1 MSLLASERLVDTARR
16 VIPTLAAVILCALA
30 AWSLYRVAQAVSIQD
45 IRHALQKMPPK
56 IILAAVGTTICSF
69 TAFILQDY
77 LALKRA
83 SRALSL
89 PRAAAGSFIAQSIA
103 HVTGFAILV
112 GGALRARY
120 FLACGLALTS
130 ILSVQASFSVSF
142 GLADSLLTGLATL
155 VRPHLASQATHLPIG
170 WLRFAA
176 CALILGALAVFALA
190 TWLRRHHLAIRY
202 NLAVAPARTLAL
214 QILCSI
220 VDIMFVA
227 ATLYLL
233 LPQALGV
240 GYVQIL
246 ACYLIAV
253 TLGLWSHVPAGLGVF
268 EAAILVL
275 VRAPHDEIANV
286 IAALLAFR
294 AIYHLLPF
302 ALGCVLL
309 GMVELGRRLTR
320 GGRARDFRR

>member
-1 MSLLASERLVDTARR
+1 MSLASPPLLARARR
-16 VIPTLAAVILCALA
+16 LAPAILAIGLSALA
-30 AWSLYRVAQAVSIQD
+30 AWSLYRVGRKISLSEIWVALKAVP
-45 IRHALQKMPPK
+45 HGA
-56 IILAAVGTTICSF
+56 ILAALATTMASF

-120 FLACGLALTS
+120 FLASGLALTS

-142 GLADSLLTGLATL
+142 GLADTLLTGVATL
-155 VRPHLASQATHLPIG
+155 LRPGLASETTHVPVG
-170 WLRFAA
+170 WLRFGA
-176 CALILGALAVFALA
+176 CVLILGALSAFALA
-190 TWLRRHHLAIRY
+190 TSLRRHHRALRY
-202 NLAVAPARTLAL
+202 NLAVAPARILAL
-214 QILCSI
+214 QILCSV
-220 VDIMFVA
+220 VDILFVA

-233 LPQALGV
+233 LPGGLGV
-240 GYVQIL
+240 GYTQLL

-268 EAAILVL
+268 ETTILAL
-275 VRAPHDEIANV
+275 VHAPQQEVAPIV
-286 IAALLAFR
+286 AALLAFR

-302 ALGCVLL
+302 ALGCALL
-309 GMVELGRRLTR
+309 ATVELGRRF
-320 GGRARDFRR
+320 ARDQSA

>member
-1 MSLLASERLVDTARR
+1 MSPPTPARLIGIARR
-16 VIPTLAAVILCALA
+16 VVPAVAAVVLCALA
-30 AWSLYRVAQAVSIQD
+30 VWSLHRVARLITFEDLRA
-45 IRHALQKMPPK
+45 ALAGVPLSAL
-56 IILAAVGTTICSF
+56 LAALGATVGSF

-89 PRAAAGSFIAQSIA
+89 PRSAAGSFIAQSIA

-142 GLADSLLTGLATL
+142 GLADSLLTGVATL
-155 VRPHLASQATHLPIG
+155 VRPALTSEAVHLPVG
-170 WLRFAA
+170 WLRLAA
-176 CALILGALAVFALA
+176 SMLILGALGVFALA
-190 TWLRRHHLAIRY
+190 TFLRRHRLAVRY

-220 VDIMFVA
+220 GDILFVA
-227 ATLYLL
+227 ASLYLL
-233 LPQALGV
+233 MPAGLGV
-240 GYVQIL
+240 GYIQIV
-246 ACYLIAV
+246 AWYLIAV

-268 EAAILVL
+268 EATILAL
-275 VRAPHDEIANV
+275 IRAPQGEIAHAV
-286 IAALLAFR
+286 AALLAFR

-302 ALGCVLL
+302 ALGCALL
-309 GMVELGRRLTR
+309 AMVELRRRFPRGRS
-320 GGRARDFRR
+320 A

>member
-1 MSLLASERLVDTARR
+1 MSVLAPERLVDTARR
-16 VIPTLAAVILCALA
+16 VIPTAAAVILCTLA
-30 AWSLYRVAQAVSIQD
+30 AWSLYRVAQLVSFDD
-45 IRHALQKMPPK
+45 IRTALQKVPTSA
-56 IILAAVGTTICSF
+56 ILAALAATVGSF
-69 TAFILQDY
+69 AAFILQDY

-130 ILSVQASFSVSF
+130 ILSVQASFSLSF
-142 GLADSLLTGLATL
+142 GLADAALTGFATL
-155 VRPHLASQATHLPIG
+155 ARPYLASQATHLSSG
-170 WLRFAA
+170 SLRLAA
-176 CALILGALAVFALA
+176 CVLILGALGVFALA
-190 TWLRRHHLAIRY
+190 TFLRRHHLAIRY

-214 QILCSI
+214 QVLCSI

-227 ATLYLL
+227 ATLHLL
-233 LPQALGV
+233 MPADLGV

-268 EAAILVL
+268 EATILAL
-275 VRAPHDEIANV
+275 VHPPHDQIAHV
-286 IAALLAFR
+286 VAALLAFR

-302 ALGCVLL
+302 ALGCTLL
-309 GMVELGRRLTR
+309 AIVELGRRLTR
-320 GGRARDFRR
+320 GGRA

>member
-16 VIPTLAAVILCALA
+16 VIPTIAAIVLCALA
-30 AWSLYRVAQAVSIQD
+30 AWSLYRVAQLVSLDD
-45 IRHALQKMPPK
+45 IRKALAEVPLSA
-56 IILAAVGTTICSF
+56 ILTALGATIGSF
-69 TAFILQDY
+69 AAFILQDY

-155 VRPHLASQATHLPIG
+155 VRPGLASEATHLSIG

-176 CALILGALAVFALA
+176 CVLILGAFAVFARA
-190 TWLRRHHLAIRY
+190 TFLRRHRLALRY

-214 QILCSI
+214 QILCS
-220 VDIMFVA
+220 VTDILFVA

-233 LPQALGV
+233 LPDSLGI

-268 EAAILVL
+268 EATILML
-275 VRAPHDEIANV
+275 IRAPHDQIAHV
-286 IAALLAFR
+286 VAALLAFR

-302 ALGCVLL
+302 ALGCALL
-309 GMVELGRRLTR
+309 AVVELGRRLTR
-320 GGRARDFRR
+320 GDAG

>member
-1 MSLLASERLVDTARR
+1 MSLIASDRLVDTARR
-16 VIPTLAAVILCALA
+16 VIPTVAALVLCVLA
-30 AWSLYRVAQAVSIQD
+30 AWSLYRVGQLVSLDD
-45 IRHALQKMPPK
+45 IRQALQKVPPSA
-56 IILAAVGTTICSF
+56 IATAVVTTIGSF
-69 TAFILQDY
+69 SAFILQDF

-89 PRAAAGSFIAQSIA
+89 PRAAVGSFIAQSIA

-130 ILSVQASFSVSF
+130 VLSVQASFSVSF

-155 VRPHLASQATHLPIG
+155 IRPYLASQATHLPIG

-176 CALILGALAVFALA
+176 CVLILGAFGVFALA
-190 TWLRRHHLAIRY
+190 TYLRRHHLAVRY

-214 QILCSI
+214 QILCSVI
-220 VDIMFVA
+220 DIMFVA
-227 ATLYLL
+227 ATLYIL
-233 LPQALGV
+233 LPDTLGV

-246 ACYLIAV
+246 ACYLIGV

-268 EAAILVL
+268 EATILGL
-275 VRAPHDEIANV
+275 IHPPHDQIAQV
-286 IAALLAFR
+286 VAALLAFR

-302 ALGCVLL
+302 ALGCGLL
-309 GMVELGRRLTR
+309 GLVELGRRLAR
-320 GGRARDFRR
+320 GPSA

>member
-1 MSLLASERLVDTARR
+1 MSLVSSERLVDTARR
-16 VIPTLAAVILCALA
+16 VIPMLAAAVLCALA
-30 AWSLYRVAQAVSIQD
+30 AWSLYRVGRMVSLDD
-45 IRHALQKMPPK
+45 IRKALADVPLSA
-56 IILAAVGTTICSF
+56 ILAALGTTIASF

-83 SRALSL
+83 SRVLSL

-142 GLADSLLTGLATL
+142 GLADTLLTGLATL
-155 VRPHLASQATHLPIG
+155 VRPGLASEATHVSIG

-176 CALILGALAVFALA
+176 CVLILGALAVFALA
-190 TWLRRHHLAIRY
+190 TFLRRHRLALRY

-214 QILCSI
+214 QILCS
-220 VDIMFVA
+220 VTDILFVA
-227 ATLYLL
+227 ATLYIL
-233 LPQALGV
+233 LPDSLGI

-268 EAAILVL
+268 EATILL
-275 VRAPHDEIANV
+275 LIHAQPDQIAHV
-286 IAALLAFR
+286 VAALLAFR

-302 ALGCVLL
+302 ALGCALL
-309 GMVELGRRLTR
+309 ALVEGLRRWMP
-320 GGRARDFRR
+320 GQSA

>member
-16 VIPTLAAVILCALA
+16 VIPTIAAIVLCALA
-30 AWSLYRVAQAVSIQD
+30 AWSLYRVAQLVSLDD
-45 IRHALQKMPPK
+45 IRKALAEVPLSA
-56 IILAAVGTTICSF
+56 ILTALGATIGSF
-69 TAFILQDY
+69 AAFILQDY

-120 FLACGLALTS
+120 FLTCGLALTS

-155 VRPHLASQATHLPIG
+155 VRPGLASEATHLSIG

-176 CALILGALAVFALA
+176 CVLILGAFGVFALA
-190 TWLRRHHLAIRY
+190 TFLRRHRLALRY

-214 QILCSI
+214 QILCS
-220 VDIMFVA
+220 VTDILFVA

-233 LPQALGV
+233 LPDSLGI

-268 EAAILVL
+268 EATILML
-275 VRAPHDEIANV
+275 IRAPHDQIAHV
-286 IAALLAFR
+286 VAALLAFR

-302 ALGCVLL
+302 ALGCALL
-309 GMVELGRRLTR
+309 GAVELARRLTR
-320 GGRARDFRR
+320 GDSS

>member
-1 MSLLASERLVDTARR
+1 MSLIASDRLVDTARR
-16 VIPTLAAVILCALA
+16 VVPTLAALVLCILA
-30 AWSLYRVAQAVSIQD
+30 AWSLYRVAQLVSLDD
-45 IRHALQKMPPK
+45 IRQALQKVPPSA
-56 IILAAVGTTICSF
+56 IAVAVVTTIGSF
-69 TAFILQDY
+69 SAFILQDF

-89 PRAAAGSFIAQSIA
+89 PRAAVGSFIAQSIA

-130 ILSVQASFSVSF
+130 VLSVQASFSVSF

-155 VRPHLASQATHLPIG
+155 IRPYLASQATHLPIG

-176 CALILGALAVFALA
+176 CVLILGAFGVFALA
-190 TWLRRHHLAIRY
+190 TYLRRHHLAVRY

-214 QILCSI
+214 QILCSVI
-220 VDIMFVA
+220 DIMFVA
-227 ATLYLL
+227 ATLYIL
-233 LPQALGV
+233 LPDTLGV

-246 ACYLIAV
+246 ACYLIGV

-268 EAAILVL
+268 EATILHL
-275 VRAPHDEIANV
+275 INTPHAQLAQV
-286 IAALLAFR
+286 VAALLAFR

-302 ALGCVLL
+302 ALGCGLL
-309 GMVELGRRLTR
+309 GLVELGRRLAR
-320 GGRARDFRR
+320 GPAA

>member
-1 MSLLASERLVDTARR
+1 MTLLASERLVDTARR
-16 VIPTLAAVILCALA
+16 VIPTIAAIVLCALA
-30 AWSLYRVAQAVSIQD
+30 AWSLYRVAQVVSFAD
-45 IRHALQKMPPK
+45 IRAALREVPPSA
-56 IILAAVGTTICSF
+56 ILAAIGATIGSF
-69 TAFILQDY
+69 AAFILQDY

-155 VRPHLASQATHLPIG
+155 WRPGLASEATHLSVG
-170 WLRFAA
+170 WLRFIA
-176 CALILGALAVFALA
+176 CVLILGALAVFAVA
-190 TWLRRHHLAIRY
+190 TFLRRHRLALHY
-202 NLAVAPARTLAL
+202 NLGVTPARTLAL
-214 QILCSI
+214 QIVCSV
-220 VDIMFVA
+220 VDILFVA

-233 LPQALGV
+233 LPAGLGV

-246 ACYLIAV
+246 ACYLIAL
-253 TLGLWSHVPAGLGVF
+253 TLGLWSHVPAGIGVF
-268 EAAILVL
+268 EATILAL
-275 VRAPHDEIANV
+275 VHPPHDQIAHV
-286 IAALLAFR
+286 VAALLAFR
-294 AIYHLLPF
+294 AIYHILPF
-302 ALGCVLL
+302 ALGCALL
-309 GMVELGRRLTR
+309 AVVEFLRRLAR
-320 GGRARDFRR
+320 GRQR

>member
-1 MSLLASERLVDTARR
+1 MSLLTSERLVDTARR
-16 VIPTLAAVILCALA
+16 VIPTAAAIVLCALA
-30 AWSLYRVAQAVSIQD
+30 AWSLYRVAQLVSLDD
-45 IRHALQKMPPK
+45 IRKALAEVPPSA
-56 IILAAVGTTICSF
+56 ILAALGATIGSF
-69 TAFILQDY
+69 AAFILQDY

-155 VRPHLASQATHLPIG
+155 VRPGLASEATHLSIG

-176 CALILGALAVFALA
+176 CVLILGALGVFALA
-190 TWLRRHHLAIRY
+190 TFLRRHRLAVRY

-214 QILCSI
+214 QILCS
-220 VDIMFVA
+220 VTDILFVA

-233 LPQALGV
+233 LPESLGI

-268 EAAILVL
+268 EATILML
-275 VRAPHDEIANV
+275 VRAPHDQIAHV

-302 ALGCVLL
+302 ALGCALL
-309 GMVELGRRLTR
+309 GAVELARRLTR
-320 GGRARDFRR
+320 GDSA

>member
-16 VIPTLAAVILCALA
+16 VVPTLAAIVLCALA
-30 AWSLYRVAQAVSIQD
+30 AWSLYRVAQIVSLDD
-45 IRHALQKMPPK
+45 IRTAVAEVPLSAIVSAL
-56 IILAAVGTTICSF
+56 GTTIGSF
-69 TAFILQDY
+69 AAFILQDY

-130 ILSVQASFSVSF
+130 VLSVQASFSVSF

-155 VRPHLASQATHLPIG
+155 VRPGLASEATHLSIG

-176 CALILGALAVFALA
+176 CVLILGALGVFALA
-190 TWLRRHHLAIRY
+190 TFLRRHRLALRY

-214 QILCSI
+214 QIVCSV
-220 VDIMFVA
+220 VDILFVA
-227 ATLYLL
+227 ATLHLL
-233 LPQALGV
+233 LPESIGV

-268 EAAILVL
+268 EATILL
-275 VRAPHDEIANV
+275 LIRAPHEEIAHV
-286 IAALLAFR
+286 VAALLAFR

-302 ALGCVLL
+302 ALGCTLL
-309 GMVELGRRLTR
+309 AMVELGRRLTR
-320 GGRARDFRR
+320 GDSA

>member
-1 MSLLASERLVDTARR
+1 MTSIAPERLVDTARR
-16 VIPTLAAVILCALA
+16 VIPTTAAIVLCALA
-30 AWSLYRVAQAVSIQD
+30 AWSLYRVAQIVSLED
-45 IRHALQKMPPK
+45 IRKALVELPPTT
-56 IILAAVGTTICSF
+56 ILAALATTVCSF

-142 GLADSLLTGLATL
+142 GLADSLLTGIATL
-155 VRPHLASQATHLPIG
+155 VRPTLASEAIHLPIG

-176 CALILGALAVFALA
+176 CVLILGAFGVFALA
-190 TWLRRHHLAIRY
+190 TFLRRHHLAIRY

-214 QILCSI
+214 QIVCSVI
-220 VDIMFVA
+220 DIMFVA
-227 ATLYLL
+227 ATLYIL
-233 LPQALGV
+233 LPAQLGV

-268 EAAILVL
+268 EATILL
-275 VRAPHDEIANV
+275 LIRPPHGEIAQV
-286 IAALLAFR
+286 VAALLAFR

-302 ALGCVLL
+302 ALGCALL
-309 GMVELGRRLTR
+309 AMVEFARRMT
-320 GGRARDFRR
+320 GAGRA

>member
-1 MSLLASERLVDTARR
+1 MASPSAT
-16 VIPTLAAVILCALA
+16 T
-30 AWSLYRVAQAVSIQD
+30 VA
-45 IRHALQKMPPK
+45 
-56 IILAAVGTTICSF
+56 SF

-120 FLACGLALTS
+120 FLASGLALTS

-155 VRPHLASQATHLPIG
+155 LRPSLASETTHVSVG

-176 CALILGALAVFALA
+176 CVLILGALGVFALA
-190 TWLRRHHLAIRY
+190 TFLRRHHLARRY

-220 VDIMFVA
+220 VDILFVA

-233 LPQALGV
+233 LPDGLDV
-240 GYVQIL
+240 GYVQVL

-268 EAAILVL
+268 EAAILAL
-275 VRAPHDEIANV
+275 VHAPEHQIAPV
-286 IAALLAFR
+286 VAALLAFR

-302 ALGCVLL
+302 ALGCALL
-309 GMVELGRRLTR
+309 ATVELGRRW
-320 GGRARDFRR
+320 ARRQST

>member
-1 MSLLASERLVDTARR
+1 MSLLAPERLADTARR
-16 VIPTLAAVILCALA
+16 VIPTTAAAALCILA
-30 AWSLYRVAQAVSIQD
+30 AWSLYRAAQAVSVED
-45 IRHALQKMPPK
+45 IRQALGKVPPSA
-56 IILAAVGTTICSF
+56 ILAGICTTIGSF

-89 PRAAAGSFIAQSIA
+89 PRAAVGSFIAQSIA
-103 HVTGFAILV
+103 HVTGFSILV

-176 CALILGALAVFALA
+176 SVLILGAIGVFALA
-190 TWLRRHHLAIRY
+190 TWLRRHHLAVRY
-202 NLAVAPARTLAL
+202 NLAVAPAGTLAL
-214 QILCSI
+214 QILCSTI
-220 VDIMFVA
+220 DSMFVA

-233 LPQALGV
+233 LPGTLGV
-240 GYVQIL
+240 GYLQVL
-246 ACYLIAV
+246 ACYLIAL
-253 TLGLWSHVPAGLGVF
+253 TLGLWSQVPAGLGVF
-268 EAAILVL
+268 EATILVL
-275 VRAPHDEIANV
+275 IRAQQDEIAPV

-294 AIYHLLPF
+294 AIYYLLPF
-302 ALGCVLL
+302 ALGCALL
-309 GMVELGRRLTR
+309 AVVELARRMTR
-320 GGRARDFRR
+320 GGRG

>member
-1 MSLLASERLVDTARR
+1 MSLTASDRLVDTARR
-16 VIPTLAAVILCALA
+16 VVPTAAALVLCTLA
-30 AWSLYRVAQAVSIQD
+30 AWSLYRVGQLVSLDD
-45 IRHALQKMPPK
+45 IRQALLKVPPSA
-56 IILAAVGTTICSF
+56 IAAAIVTTIGSF
-69 TAFILQDY
+69 SAFILQDF

-83 SRALSL
+83 SRALTL
-89 PRAAAGSFIAQSIA
+89 PRAAVGSFIAQSIA

-130 ILSVQASFSVSF
+130 VLSVQASFSVSF

-155 VRPHLASQATHLPIG
+155 IRPYLASQATHLPIG

-176 CALILGALAVFALA
+176 CILILGALGVFALA
-190 TWLRRHHLAIRY
+190 TYLRRHHLAVRY

-214 QILCSI
+214 QILCSVI
-220 VDIMFVA
+220 DIMFVA

-233 LPQALGV
+233 LPDTLGV

-268 EAAILVL
+268 EATILVL
-275 VRAPHDEIANV
+275 IHPPHEHMAQV
-286 IAALLAFR
+286 VAALLAFR

-302 ALGCVLL
+302 ALGCALL
-309 GMVELGRRLTR
+309 GMVELGRRFAR
-320 GGRARDFRR
+320 GGRA

>member
-1 MSLLASERLVDTARR
+1 MSLLTSERLVDTARR
-16 VIPTLAAVILCALA
+16 VLPTIAAIALCALA
-30 AWSLYRVAQAVSIQD
+30 AWSLYRVSRLVSFAD
-45 IRHALQKMPPK
+45 IRQALADVPHSA
-56 IILAAVGTTICSF
+56 IAAALGTTVASF

-130 ILSVQASFSVSF
+130 VLSVQASFSVSF

-155 VRPHLASQATHLPIG
+155 VRPGLASEATHLSIG

-176 CALILGALAVFALA
+176 CVLILGTLGVFALA
-190 TWLRRHHLAIRY
+190 TFLRRHRLAIRY

-214 QILCSI
+214 QIICSI

-233 LPQALGV
+233 LPPDLGV

-268 EAAILVL
+268 EATILL
-275 VRAPHDEIANV
+275 LIHAPHEKIAHIV
-286 IAALLAFR
+286 AALLAFR

-302 ALGCVLL
+302 ALGCALL
-309 GMVELGRRLTR
+309 GIVEFGRRLAA
-320 GGRARDFRR
+320 GGRT

>member
-1 MSLLASERLVDTARR
+1 MTLSSHSLLSVARR
-16 VIPTLAAVILCALA
+16 VVPTIVAIVLCALA
-30 AWSLYRVAQAVSIQD
+30 AWSLYRISHKVSLGD
-45 IRHALQKMPPK
+45 IRTALGDVPRSAV
-56 IILAAVGTTICSF
+56 LAALGTTVASF

-155 VRPHLASQATHLPIG
+155 VQPALASDATHLPVG

-176 CALILGALAVFALA
+176 CTLLLGALGAFAFA
-190 TWLRRHHLAIRY
+190 TFLRRHRLALRY
-202 NLAVAPARTLAL
+202 NLAVSPARTLAL

-220 VDIMFVA
+220 IDIMFVA

-233 LPQALGV
+233 MPAALGI

-246 ACYLIAV
+246 ACYLIAL

-268 EAAILVL
+268 EASILVL
-275 VRAPHDEIANV
+275 IHAPQDQIAHV
-286 IAALLAFR
+286 VAGLLVFR

-302 ALGCVLL
+302 GLGCILL
-309 GMVELGRRLTR
+309 ATVEFVRRWTR
-320 GGRARDFRR
+320 SPSA

>member
-1 MSLLASERLVDTARR
+1 MSLLASSRIVEIARR
-16 VIPTLAAVILCALA
+16 VVPAAAAVGLSALA
-30 AWSLYRVAQAVSIQD
+30 AWSLYRVGQKLSLDDLRQALAAVP
-45 IRHALQKMPPK
+45 RGA
-56 IILAAVGTTICSF
+56 ILAAIATTVASF
-69 TAFILQDY
+69 AAFILQDY

-120 FLACGLALTS
+120 FLASGLALTS

-142 GLADSLLTGLATL
+142 GLADTLLTGLATL
-155 VRPHLASQATHLPIG
+155 LRPSLASETTHLPVG

-176 CALILGALAVFALA
+176 CALILGALGGFALA
-190 TWLRRHHLAIRY
+190 TFLRRHHVALRY
-202 NLAVAPARTLAL
+202 NLAVSPARTLAL

-220 VDIMFVA
+220 VDILFVA

-233 LPQALGV
+233 LPDGLGV
-240 GYVQIL
+240 GYVQVL

-268 EAAILVL
+268 EATILAL
-275 VRAPHDEIANV
+275 IHAPQPQIAPV
-286 IAALLAFR
+286 VAALLAFR

-309 GMVELGRRLTR
+309 ATVELGRRW
-320 GGRARDFRR
+320 ARRQSA

>member
-1 MSLLASERLVDTARR
+1 MSITSHPLFARVRR
-16 VIPTLAAVILCALA
+16 VGPAVATVGLSALA
-30 AWSLYRVAQAVSIQD
+30 AWSLYRVGQKISLGEIWTALAAVP
-45 IRHALQKMPPK
+45 HGA
-56 IILAAVGTTICSF
+56 ILAALATTVASF
-69 TAFILQDY
+69 AAFILQDY

-120 FLACGLALTS
+120 FLASGLALTS

-155 VRPHLASQATHLPIG
+155 LRPSLASETTHVSVG

-176 CALILGALAVFALA
+176 CVLILGALGVFALA
-190 TWLRRHHLAIRY
+190 TFLRRHHLARRY

-220 VDIMFVA
+220 VDILFVA

-233 LPQALGV
+233 LPDGLGV
-240 GYVQIL
+240 GYVQVL

-253 TLGLWSHVPAGLGVF
+253 TLGQWSHVPAGLGVF
-268 EAAILVL
+268 EAAILAL
-275 VRAPHDEIANV
+275 VHAPQHQIAPV
-286 IAALLAFR
+286 VAALLAFR

-309 GMVELGRRLTR
+309 ATVELGRRLTR
-320 GGRARDFRR
+320 GQST

>member
-1 MSLLASERLVDTARR
+1 MSLIASDRLVDAARR
-16 VIPTLAAVILCALA
+16 VVPTAAALVLCALA
-30 AWSLYRVAQAVSIQD
+30 AWSLYRVAQMVSLDD
-45 IRHALQKMPPK
+45 IRTALEKVPPSAIAGA
-56 IILAAVGTTICSF
+56 IITTIGSF
-69 TAFILQDY
+69 SAFILQDF

-89 PRAAAGSFIAQSIA
+89 PRAAVGSFIAQSIA

-130 ILSVQASFSVSF
+130 VLSVQASFSVSF

-155 VRPHLASQATHLPIG
+155 VRPYLASQATHLSIG

-176 CALILGALAVFALA
+176 CVLILGALGVFALA
-190 TWLRRHHLAIRY
+190 TYLRRHHLAVRY

-214 QILCSI
+214 QILCSV

-233 LPQALGV
+233 LPDTIGV

-246 ACYLIAV
+246 ACYLIGV

-268 EAAILVL
+268 EATILVL
-275 VRAPHDEIANV
+275 IHAPHDQVAQV
-286 IAALLAFR
+286 VAALLAFR

-302 ALGCVLL
+302 ALGCALL
-309 GMVELGRRLTR
+309 GIVELGRRFTR
-320 GGRARDFRR
+320 DGRA

>member
-1 MSLLASERLVDTARR
+1 MSISTHPLFALARR
-16 VIPTLAAVILCALA
+16 VGPAVAAAGLSALA
-30 AWSLYRVAQAVSIQD
+30 AWSLYRVAQKISPGE
-45 IRHALQKMPPK
+45 IRAA
-56 IILAAVGTTICSF
+56 LAAVPHGAIAAAVATTVASF
-69 TAFILQDY
+69 AAFILQDY

-120 FLACGLALTS
+120 FLASGLALTS

-142 GLADSLLTGLATL
+142 GLADTLLTGLATL
-155 VRPHLASQATHLPIG
+155 LKPTLASETTQVPVG

-176 CALILGALAVFALA
+176 SMLILGALGAFALA
-190 TWLRRHHLAIRY
+190 TFLRRHRLALRY

-220 VDIMFVA
+220 ADILFVA

-233 LPQALGV
+233 LPDGLGV
-240 GYVQIL
+240 GYVQVL

-268 EAAILVL
+268 EAAILAL
-275 VRAPHDEIANV
+275 IHAPQNQIAHV
-286 IAALLAFR
+286 VAALLAFR

-302 ALGCVLL
+302 ALGCALL
-309 GMVELGRRLTR
+309 ATVELGRRL
-320 GGRARDFRR
+320 ARPQPA

>member
-1 MSLLASERLVDTARR
+1 MSITSHPLFARARR
-16 VIPTLAAVILCALA
+16 VGPAVATIGLSALA
-30 AWSLYRVAQAVSIQD
+30 AWSLYRVAQKVSLAEIWT
-45 IRHALQKMPPK
+45 ALAQVPHGA
-56 IILAAVGTTICSF
+56 ILAAIATTVASF

-120 FLACGLALTS
+120 FLASGLALTS

-142 GLADSLLTGLATL
+142 GLADTLLTGLATML
-155 VRPHLASQATHLPIG
+155 QPSLASETTHVPVG

-176 CALILGALAVFALA
+176 CVLILGALGAFALA
-190 TWLRRHHLAIRY
+190 TFLRRHHLALRY

-214 QILCSI
+214 QILCSTI
-220 VDIMFVA
+220 DILFVA

-233 LPQALGV
+233 LPDGLGV
-240 GYVQIL
+240 GYVQVL

-268 EAAILVL
+268 EAAILAL
-275 VRAPHDEIANV
+275 VHAPVDRIAPV
-286 IAALLAFR
+286 VAALLAFR

-309 GMVELGRRLTR
+309 AAVELGRRFTR
-320 GGRARDFRR
+320 GQSA

>member
-1 MSLLASERLVDTARR
+1 MSLIATDRLADTARR
-16 VIPTLAAVILCALA
+16 VVPTIAAITLCVLAS
-30 AWSLYRVAQAVSIQD
+30 WSLYRIAQQVSLEEIRKALMEVPMSAIVA
-45 IRHALQKMPPK
+45 AL
-56 IILAAVGTTICSF
+56 GTTVGSF

-83 SRALSL
+83 SRVLSL

-155 VRPHLASQATHLPIG
+155 MRPGLTSEAIHLPIG

-176 CALILGALAVFALA
+176 CILILGALGVFALV
-190 TWLRRHHLAIRY
+190 TFLRSHRLAVRY

-214 QILCSI
+214 QIVCSI
-220 VDIMFVA
+220 VDILFVA
-227 ATLYLL
+227 ATLHILM
-233 LPQALGV
+233 PAGIGV

-268 EAAILVL
+268 EATILL
-275 VRAPHDEIANV
+275 LIHAPQDQIAHV

-302 ALGCVLL
+302 ALGCTLL
-309 GMVELGRRLTR
+309 ALVELARRWT
-320 GGRARDFRR
+320 GGESA

>member
-1 MSLLASERLVDTARR
+1 MSLLASDRLVDTARR
-16 VIPTLAAVILCALA
+16 VVPTVAALVLCTLA
-30 AWSLYRVAQAVSIQD
+30 AWSLYRVAQIVSLDD
-45 IRHALQKMPPK
+45 IRKALQQVPPSV
-56 IILAAVGTTICSF
+56 IATGILTTIGSF
-69 TAFILQDY
+69 SAFILQDF

-89 PRAAAGSFIAQSIA
+89 PRAAVGSFIAQSIA
-103 HVTGFAILV
+103 HVTGFAIFV

-120 FLACGLALTS
+120 FLASGLALTS

-155 VRPHLASQATHLPIG
+155 MRPYLASQATHLPIG

-176 CALILGALAVFALA
+176 CVLILGALGVFALA
-190 TWLRRHHLAIRY
+190 TYLRRHHLAVRY

-214 QILCSI
+214 QILCSVI
-220 VDIMFVA
+220 DIMFVA
-227 ATLYLL
+227 ATLYIL
-233 LPQALGV
+233 LPNTLGV

-268 EAAILVL
+268 EATILAL
-275 VRAPHDEIANV
+275 IHAPHDQIARV
-286 IAALLAFR
+286 VAALLAFR

-302 ALGCVLL
+302 ALGCALL
-309 GMVELGRRLTR
+309 GLVELGRRVR
-320 GGRARDFRR
+320 GSGT

>member
-1 MSLLASERLVDTARR
+1 MSVASHPLFARARR
-16 VIPTLAAVILCALA
+16 VAPAIAAIGLSALA
-30 AWSLYRVAQAVSIQD
+30 AWSLYRVGQKISLGEIWTALTQVP
-45 IRHALQKMPPK
+45 HAA
-56 IILAAVGTTICSF
+56 IAAALATTVASF

-120 FLACGLALTS
+120 FLASGLALTS

-142 GLADSLLTGLATL
+142 GLADTLLTGLATL
-155 VRPHLASQATHLPIG
+155 LRPTLASETTHVPVG

-176 CALILGALAVFALA
+176 CVLILGALGAFALA
-190 TWLRRHHLAIRY
+190 TFLRRHHWARRY
-202 NLAVAPARTLAL
+202 NLTVAPARTLAL

-220 VDIMFVA
+220 VDILFVA

-233 LPQALGV
+233 LPDGLGV
-240 GYVQIL
+240 AYTQVL

-268 EAAILVL
+268 EATILAL
-275 VRAPHDEIANV
+275 MHAPQQQIAPV
-286 IAALLAFR
+286 VAALLAFR
-294 AIYHLLPF
+294 TIYHLLPF
-302 ALGCVLL
+302 ALGCALL
-309 GMVELGRRLTR
+309 ATVELGRRFAR
-320 GGRARDFRR
+320 GQSA

>member
-1 MSLLASERLVDTARR
+1 MFEFPSTTLLSTARR
-16 VIPTLAAVILCALA
+16 IAPAVLAVLLCTLA
-30 AWSLYRVAQAVSIQD
+30 AWSLYRVGQKVSVGEIRTALAQV
-45 IRHALQKMPPK
+45 PPGS
-56 IILAAVGTTICSF
+56 ILAAVGTTVASF

-77 LALKRA
+77 LALRRA

-130 ILSVQASFSVSF
+130 ILSVQASFTVSF
-142 GLADSLLTGLATL
+142 GLADTLLTGLATL
-155 VRPHLASQATHLPIG
+155 IQPVFASEATHVPVA
-170 WLRFAA
+170 WLRLAA
-176 CALILGALAVFALA
+176 SLLILGALAAFALA
-190 TWLRRHHLAIRY
+190 TFLRRHRLALRF

-220 VDIMFVA
+220 LDIMFVA
-227 ATLYLL
+227 ATLHLL
-233 LPQALGV
+233 LPAGLGV

-253 TLGLWSHVPAGLGVF
+253 TLGLWSHVPAGLGIF
-268 EAAILVL
+268 EAAILTL
-275 VRAPHDEIANV
+275 IHAPRSEIAHV
-286 IAALLAFR
+286 VAALLAFR

-302 ALGCVLL
+302 ALGCSLL
-309 GMVELGRRLTR
+309 GLVELGRRATR
-320 GGRARDFRR
+320 DQAT

>member
-16 VIPTLAAVILCALA
+16 VIPTAAAVILCILA
-30 AWSLYRVAQAVSIQD
+30 AWSLYRVAHLVSLDD
-45 IRHALQKMPPK
+45 IRTALKAVPPSA
-56 IILAAVGTTICSF
+56 ILAALAATIGSF
-69 TAFILQDY
+69 AAFILQDY

-142 GLADSLLTGLATL
+142 GLADALLTGLATL
-155 VRPHLASQATHLPIG
+155 VRPSLASQATHLPIG
-170 WLRFAA
+170 WLRFAT
-176 CALILGALAVFALA
+176 CVLILGALGVFALA
-190 TWLRRHHLAIRY
+190 TFLRRHHLAIRY

-214 QILCSI
+214 QVLCSI

-227 ATLYLL
+227 ATLHLL
-233 LPQALGV
+233 MPAGLGV
-240 GYVQIL
+240 GYIQIL

-268 EAAILVL
+268 EATILAL
-275 VRAPHDEIANV
+275 VHPPHDQIAHV
-286 IAALLAFR
+286 VAALLAFR

-302 ALGCVLL
+302 ALGCTLL
-309 GMVELGRRLTR
+309 AIVEFGRRLTR
-320 GGRARDFRR
+320 GDRV

>member
-1 MSLLASERLVDTARR
+1 MSLIASDRLVDAARR
-16 VIPTLAAVILCALA
+16 VVPTAAALVLCALA
-30 AWSLYRVAQAVSIQD
+30 AWSLYRVAQMVSLDD
-45 IRHALQKMPPK
+45 IRTALEKVPPSAIAAA
-56 IILAAVGTTICSF
+56 IITTIGSF
-69 TAFILQDY
+69 SAFILQDF

-89 PRAAAGSFIAQSIA
+89 PRAAVGSFIAQSIA

-130 ILSVQASFSVSF
+130 VLSVQASFSVSF

-155 VRPHLASQATHLPIG
+155 VRPYLASQATHLSIG

-176 CALILGALAVFALA
+176 CVLILGALGVFALA
-190 TWLRRHHLAIRY
+190 TYLRRHHLAVRY

-214 QILCSI
+214 QILCSV

-233 LPQALGV
+233 LPDTIGV

-246 ACYLIAV
+246 ACYLIGV

-268 EAAILVL
+268 EATILVL
-275 VRAPHDEIANV
+275 IHAPHDQVAQV
-286 IAALLAFR
+286 VAALLAFR

-302 ALGCVLL
+302 ALGCALL
-309 GMVELGRRLTR
+309 GIVELGRRFTR
-320 GGRARDFRR
+320 DGRA

>member
-1 MSLLASERLVDTARR
+1 MSLASHPLLARARR
-16 VIPTLAAVILCALA
+16 AAPAIAAVGLSALA
-30 AWSLYRVAQAVSIQD
+30 AWSLYRVGQKISLGEVGAALAAVP
-45 IRHALQKMPPK
+45 HGA
-56 IILAAVGTTICSF
+56 ILAALATTVASF

-120 FLACGLALTS
+120 FLASGLALAS

-142 GLADSLLTGLATL
+142 GLADTLLTGLATL
-155 VRPHLASQATHLPIG
+155 LRPTLASETTHVPVG

-176 CALILGALAVFALA
+176 CVLILGALGAFALA
-190 TWLRRHHLAIRY
+190 TFLRRHHWALRY
-202 NLAVAPARTLAL
+202 NLAVAPARILAL
-214 QILCSI
+214 QILCSVI
-220 VDIMFVA
+220 DILFVA

-233 LPQALGV
+233 LPGGLGV
-240 GYVQIL
+240 GYVQVL

-268 EAAILVL
+268 EATILVL
-275 VRAPHDEIANV
+275 VHAPQPQIAPV
-286 IAALLAFR
+286 VAALLAFR

-302 ALGCVLL
+302 ALGCALL
-309 GMVELGRRLTR
+309 ATVELGRRF
-320 GGRARDFRR
+320 ARDQSA